1 MKTALPLR
9 SFLTRTLAAGT
20 AAAALPARRV
30 RAVTAGPAP
39 SITVRT
45 LGTGAADHDWKR
57 IGEPGVRGSAATL
70 VDGHV
75 LIDCGTTGY
84 ANLTRF
90 DIPPRALT
98 DLLITHS
105 HADHFDPDQILNVL
119 EARGP
124 DLPPLGIWAS
134 PQALATLARAQPG
147 RFAAHPL
154 VAGTV
159 FDVGRLHVTALPANH
174 LLPDP
179 SEQALHFLIETPCGT
194 LLYALDGAWL
204 LKQAR
209 LLIGK
214 RRLDMIIW
222 DATVAHSGDFR
233 AFEHNDLAM
242 IGLMMASLTTTGA
255 ADSRTVCVLD
265 HIARTLWPADPQ
277 EAEKLASDRGWTLA
291 ADGVPLHLRRAPQQR
306 VPAVMP

>member
-1 MKTALPLR
+1 MRTALSRR
-9 SFLTRTLAAGT
+9 SFLTHTLAAG
-20 AAAALPARRV
+20 AAALPARMS
-30 RAVTAGPAP
+30 RAASDDP
-39 SITVRT
+39 SRPLAIRT

-57 IGEPGVRGSAATL
+57 LGEPGVRGSAATL

-84 ANLTRF
+84 ANLARF
-90 DIPPRALT
+90 DISPRALT

-105 HADHFDPDQILNVL
+105 HADHFDPGQIRKVL
-119 EARGP
+119 EARGA

-134 PQALATLARAQPG
+134 PQALTTLARAQPG
-147 RFAAHPL
+147 RFSGHPL
-154 VAGTV
+154 VSGTV
-159 FDVGRLHVTALPANH
+159 FDVGRLHVTAMPANH

-179 SEQALHFLIETPCGT
+179 SEQALHFLIETPQGN

-204 LKQAR
+204 LKQTR

-214 RRLDMIIW
+214 RRLAMIIW

-242 IGLMMASLTTTGA
+242 IRLMMASLTTTGA
-255 ADSRTVCVLD
+255 VDEQTVCVLS
-265 HIARTLWPADPQ
+265 HIARTLWPADPS
-277 EAEKLASDRGWTLA
+277 EAEGLASERGWTLA